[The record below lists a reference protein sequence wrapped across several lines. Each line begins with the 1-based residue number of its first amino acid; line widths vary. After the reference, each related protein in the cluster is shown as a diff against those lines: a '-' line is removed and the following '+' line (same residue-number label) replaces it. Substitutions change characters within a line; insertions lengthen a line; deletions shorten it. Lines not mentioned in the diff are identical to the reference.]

1 MKSLAKHICLCAWI
15 LAFIAQSIVV
25 SIAPE
30 SLVVSGVDIG
40 HAAKMVLMHT
50 LIFVALG
57 LALAVAAYFAKR
69 WGQFLTALS
78 AALYL
83 VRWFPFKS
91 VFKFGPSAVA
101 KEMFLIGS
109 NANVMWLSIIGN
121 VVLPVL
127 FVSVIA
133 LVLIRAR
140 RPTSAVVA

>member
-1 MKSLAKHICLCAWI
+1 MKSLAKHICLGAWI

-25 SIAPE
+25 SLAPA
-30 SLVVSGVDIG
+30 SLVVSGTDIA
-40 HAAKMVLMHT
+40 HAAKMVLIRT
-50 LIFVALG
+50 LIFISLG

-69 WGQFLTALS
+69 WGQLLAALS
-78 AALYL
+78 AVLYL

-121 VVLPVL
+121 AVLPVL
-127 FVSVIA
+127 FISVIA
-133 LVLIRAR
+133 LVLIEAR
-140 RPTSAVVA
+140 RPISAVVV